1 MNEVLFIR
9 KWVEKEKT
17 LEAEVIQN
25 ISKIKKLRKFQDNE
39 AYWDLITACWKLK
52 NHVDNKQLA
61 FKKRFSKKD
70 RKSSNEKTILI
81 HAQKRKVTN
90 AFIDYARNQIDEL
103 ESASEGYQRK
113 WLNNADNTA
122 VKTKLSRVFKLWTD
136 SYIWDDEDI
145 VDKIFTHMSVYNDG
159 IYPLRKSIKSI
170 CKLTKSKNEHIIKYL
185 MNQFAKKNKE
195 LFESN
200 QETLKDN

>member
-136 SYIWDDEDI
+136 SYIWNDEDI
-145 VDKIFTHMSVYNDG
+145 VDKIFTHMSVYNEG
-159 IYPLRKSIKSI
+159 IYPLRKSINSI
-170 CKLTKSKNEHIIKYL
+170 CKLTKSNNEHIIKYL
-185 MNQFAKKNKE
+185 MNQFAKKNKG

-200 QETLKDN
+200 QALSKNN

>member
-17 LEAEVIQN
+17 LEADVIQN
-25 ISKIKKLRKFQDNE
+25 ILTIKKLRKFQDSE
-39 AYWDLITACWKLK
+39 AYWDLITACWELK
-52 NHVDNKQLA
+52 NHVDKKQLA

-70 RKSSNEKTILI
+70 RKSSIEKTILI
-81 HAQKRKVTN
+81 HTQKRKVTN

-145 VDKIFTHMSVYNDG
+145 VDKIFTHMSVYNEG
-159 IYPLRKSIKSI
+159 IYPLRKSINSI
-170 CKLTKSKNEHIIKYL
+170 CKLTKSNNEHIIKYL
-185 MNQFAKKNKE
+185 MNQFAKNNKG
-195 LFESN
+195 LYESN
-200 QETLKDN
+200 QEISKNN

>member
-113 WLNNADNTA
+113 WLYNADITA

>member
-17 LEAEVIQN
+17 LEADVIQN
-25 ISKIKKLRKFQDNE
+25 ILTIKKLRKFQDSE
-39 AYWDLITACWKLK
+39 AYWDLITACWELK
-52 NHVDNKQLA
+52 NHVDKKQLA

-70 RKSSNEKTILI
+70 RKSSIEKTILI